1 MIPILSRSRITLWNA
16 LVWCKMN
23 SVDLYT
29 YAQGDLLYDRNV
41 YSYSPFH
48 GSTFLNAW
56 EKSRATAELNSK
68 RGRNLILRETPTLS
82 LIRSVRSG
90 IHTPERDVAAW
101 RDLDRLVQRFE
112 VTKRVHDDYTKAWRA
127 ADKTQF
133 HSMPAYVE
141 LAETFA
147 WAYKNTDQLT
157 YLNVLLKILDTLS
170 TLLGDLP
177 NAFKERVHALIADEN
192 AFVESLKITVR
203 AKDTPKAE
211 PLPPVPAG
219 GTDMSNTIFLACP
232 SARSRTYLEALC
244 HYGMAP
250 REVLVMGEES
260 DTMQGPQTQSRY
272 WNGIFLP
279 DLRKSLQE
287 ICREKGIRFTVL
299 PERNVNA
306 AATLAALS
314 VLEADYVI
322 YSGVG
327 GQIVS
332 EDVIKVAPPLLHMH
346 SGWLPYYRGSTTF
359 YYAMLNRDL
368 PSVSAI
374 LLDTGIDTGP
384 VLRRQSYP
392 MPDRGMDVDMV
403 YDPAI
408 RADLMCRTLPQL
420 LHARNVKPEL
430 IQVPEKGTT
439 YYEIHPVLKHI
450 ALLSLAGEPI

>member
-1 MIPILSRSRITLWNA
+1 MT
-16 LVWCKMN
+16 

-29 YAQGDLLYDRNV
+29 YAQGDVLNDRNV

-48 GSTFLNAW
+48 GSPFLKAW
-56 EKSRATAELNSK
+56 ERSRANAERDSK
-68 RGRNLILRETPTLS
+68 HGRDFVSRETPTLS
-82 LIRSVRSG
+82 LIRSVRSR
-90 IHTPERDVAAW
+90 IQAPERNVAAW

-112 VTKRVHDDYTKAWRA
+112 VTKRVHDEYTEAWRA

-147 WAYKNTDQLT
+147 WAYENTAQLT

-177 NAFKERVHALIADEN
+177 DALKARVRSLIEVEN
-192 AFVESLKITVR
+192 TFVGSLNTSVR
-203 AKDTPKAE
+203 AKDAPKAA

-219 GTDMSNTIFLACP
+219 GADMSNTLFLACP

-250 REVLVMGEES
+250 REVLIMGEET
-260 DTMQGPQTQSRY
+260 DTRQGRKSQSRY

-287 ICREKGIRFTVL
+287 ICRENGISVTLL

-314 VLEADYVI
+314 AVEADYVI

-332 EDVIKVAPPLLHMH
+332 ADVIKVAPPFLHMH
-346 SGWLPYYRGSTTF
+346 SGWLPDYRGSTAF

-368 PSVSAI
+368 PAVSAI

-392 MPDRGMDVDMV
+392 MPDHGMDVDMV

-420 LHARNVKPEL
+420 LNAQNVEPEL
-430 IQVPEKGTT
+430 IQAPEKGTT